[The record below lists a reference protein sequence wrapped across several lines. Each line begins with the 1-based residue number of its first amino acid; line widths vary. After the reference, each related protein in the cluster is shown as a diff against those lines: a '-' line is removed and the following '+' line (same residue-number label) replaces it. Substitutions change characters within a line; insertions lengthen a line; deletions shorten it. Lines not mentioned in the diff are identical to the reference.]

1 MSDRNK
7 DLCVIFVEGDAEE
20 ILFNKLKQAYLA
32 DGCKCD
38 IKIVN
43 MHAGGY
49 ANQVAGKLR
58 GLRQNEK
65 YKNNHFKIVC
75 CEYDTDVYEKNQRKQ
90 PNWKNLQKSWRKFH
104 IDDCIEIEA
113 VSSIESWILDD
124 KDSLLKALG
133 LTMTDGEYDTLSKGK
148 SSQEVVKAL
157 FKKKNK
163 IYDKYKGK
171 NNIQQYLDRLDM
183 AIIRKARHKELQ
195 ELERLL
201 GI

>member
-1 MSDRNK
+1 MSDQNN

-43 MHAGGY
+43 MHTGGY

-58 GLRQNEK
+58 GLRQNDK
-65 YKNNHFKIVC
+65 YKNKDFKIVC
-75 CEYDTDVYEKNQRKQ
+75 CEYDTDVYEKGQRKK
-90 PNWKNLQKSWRKFH
+90 PNWANLHKSWRKFH
-104 IDDCIEIEA
+104 IDDCIKIEA

-124 KDSLLKALG
+124 KDNLLKALG
-133 LTMTDGEYDTLSKGK
+133 VIMTDDEFDALSKGK
-148 SSQEVVKAL
+148 NSQEVVKAL

-171 NNIQQYLDRLDM
+171 KNIQQYLDKLDI
-183 AIIRKARHKELQ
+183 AIIRKARYKELQ
-195 ELERLL
+195 ELEEML
-201 GI
+201 GV